1 MRYFTLTF
9 GLFLLFGF
17 AELMAQ
23 SPSRLIQKAKTE
35 ISRENYL
42 GAIETLK
49 PLVQEGSENKEAILL
64 IGYSYLNLDDEN
76 ENALK
81 YLELASRLL
90 PLEKKPSRNAI
101 EANFYLAM
109 ALHQNYK
116 FNEAIV
122 IYKQLLTSTKQQ
134 ELINSFNRELGYSQ
148 SALVLTKSPLEFNI
162 YALGQA
168 INSSYED
175 HSPVVALDESTI
187 YFTSNRPEPG
197 MERTG
202 GGYMES
208 IYVSYWR
215 DGGWTRAEKLALP
228 GEYFGN
234 RATVSISA
242 DGQTL
247 IFYQNQGFTG
257 SLFISKYGFNG
268 WSQPEPLSQIINSTY
283 NETHASLSSDGNSI
297 WFTSDR
303 PGGFGGKDI
312 YISYLLPDGFWGEP
326 INAGPTINTSQ
337 DEESPFIHPDGTTL
351 YFSSENHNS
360 MGGFDIFRSK
370 LDETGNWSKPVNIG
384 YPINTPD
391 DDIFYLP
398 TPDGQRVY
406 YSSRQKGGMGG
417 SDIYIIAFPE
427 DDARSLA
434 VVASHITNPNKTPNG
449 EAVIRIYDTETAQP
463 QGIFRPNTLTGK
475 VVAILQSGRNYRI
488 EIETPGFKK
497 IEHQFFVPLRDVFG
511 TRQRAFYVPSFILEK
526 VE

>member
-1 MRYFTLTF
+1 MRYFFLSIW
-9 GLFLLFGF
+9 LFLCFGCI
-17 AELMAQ
+17 ELKAQ
-23 SPSRLIQKAKTE
+23 SPARLIQKATSE
-35 ISRENYL
+35 ISKEEYFN
-42 GAIETLK
+42 AIETLK

-64 IGYSYLNLDDEN
+64 SGYSYLNMPGEN
-76 ENALK
+76 ENALQ

-116 FNEAIV
+116 FNEAIAL
-122 IYKQLLTSTKQQ
+122 YKKLLTSTKQQ
-134 ELINSFNRELGYSQ
+134 DLINSFNTELKYSEN
-148 SALVLTKSPLEFNI
+148 ALELTKQPLKFNI
-162 YALGQA
+162 YSLGQA
-168 INSSYED
+168 INSPYEE
-175 HSPVVALDESTI
+175 HSPIIALDESTI

-202 GGYMES
+202 GGYLES

-215 DGGWTRAEKLALP
+215 DGGWTRAEKLTLP

-234 RATVSISA
+234 RATVSLSA
-242 DGQTL
+242 DGQTI
-247 IFYQNQGFTG
+247 IFYQNQGYSG
-257 SLFISKYGFNG
+257 SLFVSKFGFNG
-268 WSQPEPLSQIINSTY
+268 WSEPEPLSELINSTY

-303 PGGFGGKDI
+303 PGGYGGKDI
-312 YISYLLPDGFWGEP
+312 YVSFLLPDGFWGEP
-326 INAGPTINTSQ
+326 LNAGPIINTSL
-337 DEESPFIHPDGTTL
+337 DEESPFIHPDGNSL
-351 YFSSENHNS
+351 YFSSENHSS

-370 LDETGNWSKPVNIG
+370 LDETGSWSKPENIG

-406 YSSRQKGGMGG
+406 YSSRQKGGMGET
-417 SDIYIIAFPE
+417 DIYIIAFPE

-434 VVASHITNPNKTPNG
+434 VVASHIFNPDKTPNSD
-449 EAVIRIYDTETAQP
+449 AVIRIFDTETAEP
-463 QGIFRPNTLTGK
+463 QGIFRPNSLTGK

-526 VE
+526 E